1 MEPLTRMT
9 VPTRMVLTALLA
21 GRSYGQRIATEARL
35 RTATVYVIL
44 ARLER
49 AGLAAST
56 WEDRDSP
63 GELRDTGAPRRYWEL
78 TPEGRELAGR
88 LP

>member
-1 MEPLTRMT
+1 MEPLARMT
-9 VPTRMVLTALLA
+9 VPTRMVIAALAA
-21 GRSYGQRIATEARL
+21 GRSYGLRIAGDCKL
-35 RTATVYVIL
+35 RTATVYEIL

-49 AGLAAST
+49 AGLAASSP
-56 WEDRDSP
+56 EDRADSR
-63 GELRDTGAPRRYWEL
+63 ESRDTGAPRRYWEL